1 LGRRREGCWRPAAV
15 INRDEGLVGAL
26 RRIVRET
33 GMKRLLL
40 AATVLS
46 IGIGGAFAQT
56 YPSKA
61 VTVIVPFAAGGPSDT
76 IARLVGKH
84 MSETLGQQFVIE
96 NVGGAGGTTGAAR
109 LAKADADGHTLLVH
123 HLAITASASLFA
135 RLPYEAK
142 TAFEPI
148 GLINSGPYVITA
160 RLGFPANTAQEMIA
174 EIRKANGKVTMAHSG
189 IGAGSHLCAVALS
202 QGIEAEVNQ
211 VPYRGAA
218 QSSQDLIA
226 GNVDLLCEQTLSALP
241 HLETKK
247 AKALAVTSLTP
258 VAQLPGVPTLDSIGL
273 KGFELT
279 NWHGLYAPRGTAAPI
294 VAALNAALGKALS
307 DPDIVKRFQDLGTE
321 LFPAAERTPAA
332 HRKKFDDELVRWADM
347 TRKAGIQPQ

>member
-1 LGRRREGCWRPAAV
+1 V
-15 INRDEGLVGAL
+15 
-26 RRIVRET
+26 RIV
-33 GMKRLLL
+33 L
-40 AATVLS
+40 ATLMLTASV
-46 IGIGGAFAQT
+46 GGVSAQA
-56 YPSKA
+56 YPSKP

-76 IARLVGKH
+76 IARLVSKH
-84 MSETLGQQFVIE
+84 LGESLGQQFVIE

-135 RLPYEAK
+135 RLPYDPK
-142 TAFEPI
+142 TAFEPV

-174 EIRKANGKVTMAHSG
+174 EIKKNSGKVTMAHSG

-202 QGIEAEVNQ
+202 QGINAEVNQ

-247 AKALAVTSLTP
+247 IKALAVTSLTP
-258 VAQLPGVPTLDSIGL
+258 VSQLPGVPPLDGVGI

-279 NWHGLYAPRGTAAPI
+279 NWHGLYAPRGTPAPVI
-294 VAALNAALGKALS
+294 AKLNEALGKALA
-307 DPDIVKRFQDLGTE
+307 DPDIVKRFEDLGTV

-332 HRKKFDDELVRWADM
+332 HKAKFEAELVRWAEA
-347 TRKAGIQPQ
+347 TKKAGIQPQ

>member
-1 LGRRREGCWRPAAV
+1 
-15 INRDEGLVGAL
+15 
-26 RRIVRET
+26 
-33 GMKRLLL
+33 MRLAL
-40 AATVLS
+40 AAAALCLTT
-46 IGIGGAFAQT
+46 GAAMAQAFPT
-56 YPSKA
+56 KPI
-61 VTVIVPFAAGGPSDT
+61 TLIVPFAAGGPSDT

-84 MSETLGQQFVIE
+84 MSESLGQQIVVE

-109 LAKADADGHTLLVH
+109 LAKAEPDGHTLLVH

-135 RLPYEAK
+135 RLPYDPK
-142 TAFEPI
+142 TAFEPL

-174 EIRKANGKVTMAHSG
+174 EIRRNAGKVTMAHSG

-202 QGIEAEVNQ
+202 QGINAEVNQ

-247 AKALAVTSLTP
+247 AKAIAVTSLTP

-279 NWHGLYAPRGTAAPI
+279 NWHGLYAPRGTPAPAI
-294 VAALNAALGKALS
+294 AKLNEALGKALS
-307 DPDIVKRFQDLGTE
+307 DADITKRFQDLGTE

-332 HRKKFDDELVRWADM
+332 HKAKFDAELVRWAEAVK
-347 TRKAGIQPQ
+347 KAGIQPQ

>member
-1 LGRRREGCWRPAAV
+1 LRISLAIAV
-15 INRDEGLVGAL
+15 
-26 RRIVRET
+26 
-33 GMKRLLL
+33 L
-40 AATVLS
+40 AASTTA
-46 IGIGGAFAQT
+46 AFAQA
-56 YPSKA
+56 YPAKP
-61 VTVIVPFAAGGPSDT
+61 VTLIVPFAAGGPSDT

-84 MSETLGQQFVIE
+84 LGETLGQQFVVE

-135 RLPYEAK
+135 RLPYDPR
-142 TAFEPI
+142 TAFEPV

-174 EIRKANGKVTMAHSG
+174 EIRKNGGKITMAHSG

-202 QGIEAEVNQ
+202 QGINAEVNQ

-247 AKALAVTSLTP
+247 AKAIAVTSLKP
-258 VAQLPGVPTLDSIGL
+258 VAQLPGVPTLDSIEGL

-279 NWHGLYAPRGTAAPI
+279 NWHGLYAPKGTPAAV
-294 VAALNAALGKALS
+294 VARLNEALGKALA
-307 DPDIVKRFQDLGTE
+307 DPDIVKRFEDLGTE

-332 HRKKFDDELVRWADM
+332 HKAKFDAELVRWAEA
-347 TRKAGIQPQ
+347 TKKAGIQPQ

>member
-1 LGRRREGCWRPAAV
+1 MRL
-15 INRDEGLVGAL
+15 AL
-26 RRIVRET
+26 T
-33 GMKRLLL
+33 TL
-40 AATVLS
+40 ALTAS
-46 IGIGGAFAQT
+46 ISCAFAQA
-56 YPSKA
+56 YPVKP

-76 IARLVGKH
+76 IARLVSKH
-84 MSETLGQQFVIE
+84 LSETLGQQFIIE

-135 RLPYEAK
+135 RLPYDPK
-142 TAFEPI
+142 TAFEPL

-160 RLGFPANTAQEMIA
+160 RLGFPASTPQEMIA
-174 EIRKANGKVTMAHSG
+174 EIRKNSGKITMAHSG

-202 QGIEAEVNQ
+202 QGINAEVNQ

-247 AKALAVTSLTP
+247 AKAIAVTSLTP
-258 VAQLPGVPTLDSIGL
+258 VAQLPGVPTLDAVVGL

-279 NWHGLYAPRGTAAPI
+279 NWHGLYAPKGTPAPVI
-294 VAALNAALGKALS
+294 AKLNEALGKALA
-307 DPDIVKRFQDLGTE
+307 DADIVKRFQDLGTE
-321 LFPAAERTPAA
+321 LFPMAERTTAA
-332 HRKKFDDELVRWADM
+332 HKAKFDAELIRWAEA
-347 TRKAGIQPQ
+347 TKKAGIQPQ

>member
-1 LGRRREGCWRPAAV
+1 MRIALVLCAVAASV
-15 INRDEGLVGAL
+15 
-26 RRIVRET
+26 T
-33 GMKRLLL
+33 
-40 AATVLS
+40 AT
-46 IGIGGAFAQT
+46 FAQT
-56 YPSKA
+56 FPSKP

-84 MSETLGQQFVIE
+84 LSERLGQQFVIE

-109 LAKADADGHTLLVH
+109 LAKADPDGHTLLVH

-135 RLPYEAK
+135 RLPYDPK

-160 RLGFPANTAQEMIA
+160 RLGFPANTAQELLA
-174 EIRKANGKVTMAHSG
+174 ELRKNTGKVTMAHSG

-202 QGIEAEVNQ
+202 QGVNAEVNQ
-211 VPYRGAA
+211 IPYRGAA

-226 GNVDLLCEQTLSALP
+226 GNVDLLCEQTVSALP
-241 HLETKK
+241 HVETRK
-247 AKALAVTSLTP
+247 AKALAVTALTP
-258 VAQLPGVPTLDSIGL
+258 VAQFPGVPTLDSVGL

-279 NWHGLYAPRGTAAPI
+279 NWHGLYAPKGTPASVIAK
-294 VAALNAALGKALS
+294 LNEALGKALA
-307 DPDIVKRFQDLGTE
+307 DPDIIKRFEDLGTV
-321 LFPAAERTPAA
+321 LFPVSERSPAA
-332 HRKKFDDELVRWADM
+332 HRKKFDEELVRWAEA

>member
-1 LGRRREGCWRPAAV
+1 LRISLAIAV
-15 INRDEGLVGAL
+15 
-26 RRIVRET
+26 
-33 GMKRLLL
+33 L
-40 AATVLS
+40 AASTTA
-46 IGIGGAFAQT
+46 AFAQA
-56 YPSKA
+56 YPAKP
-61 VTVIVPFAAGGPSDT
+61 VTLIVPFAAGGPST

-84 MSETLGQQFVIE
+84 LGETLGQQFVVE

-135 RLPYEAK
+135 RLPYDPR
-142 TAFEPI
+142 TAFEPV

-174 EIRKANGKVTMAHSG
+174 EIRKNGGKITMAHSG

-202 QGIEAEVNQ
+202 QGINAEVNQ

-247 AKALAVTSLTP
+247 AKAIAVTSLKP
-258 VAQLPGVPTLDSIGL
+258 VAQLPGVPTLDSIEGL

-279 NWHGLYAPRGTAAPI
+279 NWHGLYAPKGTPAAV
-294 VAALNAALGKALS
+294 VARLNEALGKALA
-307 DPDIVKRFQDLGTE
+307 DPDIVKRFEDLGTE

-332 HRKKFDDELVRWADM
+332 HKAKFDAELVRWAEA
-347 TRKAGIQPQ
+347 TKKAGIQPQ

>member
-1 LGRRREGCWRPAAV
+1 VRLTLVSIAMAA
-15 INRDEGLVGAL
+15 
-26 RRIVRET
+26 
-33 GMKRLLL
+33 
-40 AATVLS
+40 
-46 IGIGGAFAQT
+46 GIGGAFAQA
-56 YPSKA
+56 YPVKP

-76 IARLVGKH
+76 IARLVGRH

-109 LAKADADGHTLLVH
+109 LAKAEADGYTVLVH

-135 RLPYEAK
+135 RLPYDPK
-142 TAFEPI
+142 TAFETL

-160 RLGFPANTAQEMIA
+160 RLGFPASTAQEMIA
-174 EIRKANGKVTMAHSG
+174 EIRRNSGKVTMAHSG

-202 QGIEAEVNQ
+202 QGIDATVNQ

-241 HLETKK
+241 HIETKK
-247 AKALAVTSLTP
+247 AKAIAVTSLTP
-258 VAQLPGVPTLDSIGL
+258 VAQLPGVPTLDSVGI

-279 NWHGLYAPRGTAAPI
+279 NWHGLYAPKGTPAPI
-294 VAALNAALGKALS
+294 IARLNEALGKALS
-307 DPDIVKRFQDLGTE
+307 DPDLVRRFEEQGTV
-321 LFPAAERTPAA
+321 LFPPAERTPAA
-332 HRKKFDDELVRWADM
+332 HRKKFDEELARWAEA
-347 TRKAGIQPQ
+347 TKKAGIQPQ

>member
-1 LGRRREGCWRPAAV
+1 
-15 INRDEGLVGAL
+15 L
-26 RRIVRET
+26 RS
-33 GMKRLLL
+33 LL
-40 AATVLS
+40 ATAILVASASL
-46 IGIGGAFAQT
+46 AHAQA
-56 YPSKA
+56 YPTKPI
-61 VTVIVPFAAGGPSDT
+61 TLIVPFAAGGPSDT

-84 MSETLGQQFVIE
+84 MSETLGQQLVVE

-109 LAKADADGHTLLVH
+109 LAKAEPDGHTLLVH

-135 RLPYEAK
+135 RLPYDPR

-160 RLGFPANTAQEMIA
+160 RLGFPADTAQAMIA
-174 EIRKANGKVTMAHSG
+174 EIRKNSGKVTMAHSG

-202 QGIEAEVNQ
+202 QGINADVNQ
-211 VPYRGAA
+211 IPYRGAA

-279 NWHGLYAPRGTAAPI
+279 NWHGLYAPKGTPAPV
-294 VAALNAALGKALS
+294 VAKLNEALGKALA
-307 DPDIVKRFQDLGTE
+307 DADIVKRFQDLGTD
-321 LFPAAERTPAA
+321 LFPMAERTPAA
-332 HRKKFDDELVRWADM
+332 HRRKFDEELTRWAESVK
-347 TRKAGIQPQ
+347 KAGISPQ

>member
-1 LGRRREGCWRPAAV
+1 MR
-15 INRDEGLVGAL
+15 LVL
-26 RRIVRET
+26 S
-33 GMKRLLL
+33 L
-40 AATVLS
+40 AALS
-46 IGIGGAFAQT
+46 LSATCAFAQT
-56 YPSKA
+56 YPTKP

-76 IARLVGKH
+76 IGRLVSKH

-109 LAKADADGHTLLVH
+109 LAKAEADGHTLLVH

-135 RLPYEAK
+135 RLPYEPR
-142 TAFEPI
+142 TAFEPV

-174 EIRKANGKVTMAHSG
+174 EIRKAAGKVTMAHSG

-202 QGIEAEVNQ
+202 QGINSEVNQ

-247 AKALAVTSLTP
+247 VKALAVTSLKP
-258 VAQLPGVPTLDSIGL
+258 VSQLPDVPTLDSIGL

-279 NWHGLYAPRGTAAPI
+279 NWHGLYAPRGTPPAVIAR
-294 VAALNAALGKALS
+294 LNEALGKALS

-321 LFPAAERTPAA
+321 LFPTAERTPAA
-332 HRKKFDDELVRWADM
+332 HKAKFDAELLRWGEA
-347 TRKAGIQPQ
+347 TKKAGIQPQ